1 MMMTASVPAPMYTL
15 FLLRFGQRATC
26 RLAYPVGSPEK
37 RSAASHL
44 SGPVT
49 LPSVDE
55 RERRIAENE
64 AYWRQVNELSPP
76 EPGML
81 NLMFCECGRLD
92 CRERVAMTVAEYEA
106 VRSSAT
112 TFVISPGHAIP
123 DVESVVETTERFQVV
138 EKEGDA
144 ARVAIETE
152 PA

>member
-15 FLLRFGQRATC
+15 FLLRSANGQRADWRTRSALRRNDR
-26 RLAYPVGSPEK
+26 RLAPE
-37 RSAASHL
+37 RWTS
-44 SGPVT
+44 

-92 CRERVAMTVAEYEA
+92 CRERVAMTVSEYEA

-123 DVESVVETTERFQVV
+123 DVEWVVETTERFEVV
-138 EKEGDA
+138 EKEGEA

-152 PA
+152 PG

>member
-1 MMMTASVPAPMYTL
+1 MMTTSVPAPMYTL
-15 FLLRFGQRATC
+15 VLLRFGEWATC
-26 RLAYPVGSPEK
+26 RPAYPVGGPEK
-37 RSAASHL
+37 RSAFRVG
-44 SGPVT
+44 GPT
-49 LPSVDE
+49 RLPSVDE
-55 RERRIAENE
+55 RERRIGENE

-123 DVESVVETTERFQVV
+123 DVESVVDTTDRFEVV

>member
-15 FLLRFGQRATC
+15 FSFVRSTGNVPT
-26 RLAYPVGSPEK
+26 RLPDPQ
-37 RSAASHL
+37 
-44 SGPVT
+44 SGETIGAGDPNRRVT
-49 LPSVDE
+49 LLSVAE

-81 NLMFCECGRLD
+81 NLMFCECGRLE
-92 CRERVAMTVAEYEA
+92 CRERVGMTVAEYEG
-106 VRSSAT
+106 VRARAT
-112 TFVISPGHAIP
+112 TFVIAPGHAILE
-123 DVESVVETTERFQVV
+123 VESVVETTERFQVV

-152 PA
+152 P

>member
-1 MMMTASVPAPMYTL
+1 
-15 FLLRFGQRATC
+15 
-26 RLAYPVGSPEK
+26 
-37 RSAASHL
+37 
-44 SGPVT
+44 
-49 LPSVDE
+49 VDE

-92 CRERVAMTVAEYEA
+92 CRERVPMTVTEYEA

-112 TFVISPGHAIP
+112 TFVIFPGHALLE
-123 DVESVVETTERFQVV
+123 VESVVETAERFQVV

>member
-1 MMMTASVPAPMYTL
+1 MT
-15 FLLRFGQRATC
+15 
-26 RLAYPVGSPEK
+26 
-37 RSAASHL
+37 
-44 SGPVT
+44 GPTT
-49 LPSVDE
+49 LPFVDE
-55 RERRIAENE
+55 RKRRIAENE

-92 CRERVAMTVAEYEA
+92 CRERVPMTVAEYEA

-112 TFVISPGHAIP
+112 TFVISPGHAIAEA
-123 DVESVVETTERFQVV
+123 ESVVETAERFQVV

>member
-1 MMMTASVPAPMYTL
+1 MMTASVPAPMYTRV
-15 FLLRFGQRATC
+15 LLRSANGQRADFALPG
-26 RLAYPVGSPEK
+26 RQ
-37 RSAASHL
+37 
-44 SGPVT
+44 SGETIGAGPRCAVT
-49 LPSVDE
+49 LSAVEE

-76 EPGML
+76 EPGVL

-92 CRERVAMTVAEYEA
+92 CRERIAMTVAEYEA

-112 TFVISPGHAIP
+112 TFAISPGHAIP

-138 EKEGDA
+138 EKEGEA

>member
-15 FLLRFGQRATC
+15 FLLRSAMGNVLT
-26 RLAYPVGSPEK
+26 RLPGRQSGETIG
-37 RSAASHL
+37 AAHL
-44 SGPVT
+44 SCPVT
-49 LPSVDE
+49 LSSVEE
-55 RERRIAENE
+55 RARRIAENE

-81 NLMFCECGRLD
+81 NLMFCECGRLE
-92 CRERVAMTVAEYEA
+92 CRERIGMTVAEYEA

-112 TFVISPGHAIP
+112 TFAISPGHAIP

-138 EKEGDA
+138 EKEGEA

-152 PA
+152 PV